1 MLCHRTATVR
11 QDTVQQDEVCC
22 QHMQRYGIRTHDRM
36 VQGRGMTSPRVG
48 STYDIGQ

>member
-22 QHMQRYGIRTHDRM
+22 QHMQRYVIRTQDRM
-36 VQGRGMTSPRVG
+36 VQAGGMTSLRVG
-48 STYDIGQ
+48 STYDVGQ